1 VSRLYSVT
9 VPPGWVRLEI
19 DDDDGADPGVGGKA
33 GTQVGD
39 LVDHLTASVPRDSA
53 PVVRRQIEGQLRDLV
68 DDARARGAVDLLV
81 PVERINGLTVP
92 ASVMATVVTV
102 PEAGGASHE
111 DVLVAMVARG
121 AGEPVAVGD
130 AVAVRS
136 VTRRDVTAQLAAE
149 VSRTE
154 RVLQAAGAP
163 AGPLAGS
170 VEDVEPAAGA
180 ISRHVRYLLGIPGRP
195 KEFLALT
202 LAVLEP
208 ADDPEA
214 ELGDALTELF
224 DAVVSTLRWS

>member
-9 VPPGWVRLEI
+9 VPPGWARLEI
-19 DDDDGADPGVGGKA
+19 DGDVDA
-33 GTQVGD
+33 QVRP
-39 LVDHLTASVPRDSA
+39 LVDHLTAPVPRDSA
-53 PVVRRQIEGQLRDLV
+53 PAVRHHVEQQLRSIV
-68 DDARARGAVDLLV
+68 ADARRRGAVDLLV
-81 PVERINGLTVP
+81 PVERVEGLTIP
-92 ASVMATVVTV
+92 ASVMATVVDV
-102 PEAGGASHE
+102 PEAGASHE

-136 VTRRDVTAQLAAE
+136 VTRRDVTAQLGAE

-154 RVLQAAGAP
+154 RVLEEAGAP
-163 AGPLAGS
+163 AGPLAT
-170 VEDVEPAAGA
+170 VADDAEPAAGA
-180 ISRHVRYLLGIPGRP
+180 VSRHVRYLLGIPGRP
-195 KEFLALT
+195 RQFLALT

>member
-1 VSRLYSVT
+1 VSQLYSVT

-19 DDDDGADPGVGGKA
+19 DGDDGAARVGE
-33 GTQVGD
+33 V
-39 LVDHLTASVPRDSA
+39 VDHLSAAVPRDSA
-53 PVVRRQIEGQLRDLV
+53 PVVRRQIESQLHGLV

-81 PVERINGLTVP
+81 PVERIDGLTLP

-136 VTRRDVTAQLAAE
+136 VTRRDVTALLETE
-149 VSRTE
+149 VARTE
-154 RVLQAAGAP
+154 RALQAAGAA
-163 AGPLAGS
+163 AGPHAGA
-170 VEDVEPAAGA
+170 VDDVEPAAGA
-180 ISRHVRYLLGIPGRP
+180 SSRHVRYLLGIPGRP
-195 KEFLALT
+195 REFLALT

-208 ADDPEA
+208 SDDPEA

>member
-1 VSRLYSVT
+1 MSRLYSVT
-9 VPPGWVRLEI
+9 VPPGWVRLEL
-19 DDDDGADPGVGGKA
+19 DGDVDA
-33 GTQVGD
+33 QVRH
-39 LVDHLTASVPRDSA
+39 LLDHLTAPVPRDSA
-53 PVVRRQIEGQLRDLV
+53 PTVRHQVEKQLRALV
-68 DDARARGAVDLLV
+68 ADAQSRGAVDLLV
-81 PVERINGLTVP
+81 PVERVEGLTIP

-102 PEAGGASHE
+102 PEAGESHE

-136 VTRRDVTAQLAAE
+136 VTRRDVTAQLEAE
-149 VSRTE
+149 VTRTE
-154 RVLQAAGAP
+154 RALQTAGAP
-163 AGPLAGS
+163 AGPLAT
-170 VEDVEPAAGA
+170 VADDAEPAAGA
-180 ISRHVRYLLGIPGRP
+180 VSRHVRYLLGIPARP
-195 KEFLALT
+195 RQFLALT

>member
-1 VSRLYSVT
+1 MSRLYSVT
-9 VPPGWVRLEI
+9 VPPGWVRLELDG
-19 DDDDGADPGVGGKA
+19 DDRAEK
-33 GTQVGD
+33 QVRA

-53 PVVRRQIEGQLRDLV
+53 PALRRPIENQLRDLV
-68 DDARARGAVDLLV
+68 ADARARGAVDLLV
-81 PVERINGLTVP
+81 PVDRVAGLTLP

-102 PEAGGASHE
+102 PEAGAASHE

-121 AGEPVAVGD
+121 SGEPVAVGD

-136 VTRRDVTAQLAAE
+136 LTRRDVTAQLEAEVTAAE
-149 VSRTE
+149 RA
-154 RVLQAAGAP
+154 LQAAGAP
-163 AGPLAGS
+163 AGPLAGTLD
-170 VEDVEPAAGA
+170 DVEPAEGA
-180 ISRHVRYLLGIPGRP
+180 TSRHVRYLLGIPGRP
-195 KEFLALT
+195 AEFLALT

>member
-1 VSRLYSVT
+1 MSRLYSVT

-19 DDDDGADPGVGGKA
+19 DGDDGAESKVSA
-33 GTQVGD
+33 

-53 PVVRRQIEGQLRDLV
+53 PALRRAVENQLRGLV
-68 DDARARGAVDLLV
+68 ADARARGAIDLLV
-81 PVERINGLTVP
+81 PVDRVEGLTLP

-102 PEAGGASHE
+102 PEAGEAAHE

-121 AGEPVAVGD
+121 AGEPVAVGET
-130 AVAVRS
+130 VAVRS
-136 VTRRDVTAQLAAE
+136 LTRRDVTAQLATEVARAE
-149 VSRTE
+149 RA
-154 RVLQAAGAP
+154 LQAAGAP
-163 AGPLAGS
+163 AGPLAGAFD
-170 VEDVEPAAGA
+170 DVEPAEGA
-180 ISRHVRYLLGIPGRP
+180 TSRHVRYLIGIPGRP
-195 KEFLALT
+195 AEFLALT